1 MNTVVKE
8 APAQYFGDKVRD
20 ADQAEG
26 FSSTFFH
33 FRVFL
38 PSFPPLIEEMS
49 EQDLL
54 LAAEATGTFRCLDD
68 EGEDIYRP

>member
-8 APAQYFGDKVRD
+8 SPAQYFGDKVRD

-26 FSSTFFH
+26 FSASFFH
-33 FRVFL
+33 FKVYL
-38 PSFPPLIEEMS
+38 PNLPFSAEEMS
-49 EQDLL
+49 AKELL
-54 LAAEATGTFRCLDD
+54 VAAEATGSFRFLDD